1 MINIFQPCLGEE
13 ELGALREVFASNWIG
28 KGEHVLRFER
38 EFAASLQVDAAHFT
52 TTTSCTEAIFLAAD
66 LFNFSR
72 GDEVIVPAVS
82 FIAVGNAIVARG
94 ATMVLC
100 DVDPRSLN
108 ATPELIAEKITPR
121 TRAVFLNHYGG
132 IACDM
137 EPIMALCGERGI
149 LVIEDAACAPR
160 SFYRGRA
167 VGTIGDMGMWS
178 FDAMKIVCTGDGGM
192 IYLRD
197 PERLVDAKEQL
208 YMGLPNRLTSG
219 IDSSAGG
226 ASSWWQFEINRP
238 GRRAIMNNIAGAIG
252 VAQMKKLPGFLDR
265 RRHIHEHYE
274 RELGGLG
281 WLTLPPAIPADCV
294 SSYYFFWVQL
304 ARRDELALALKSKGV
319 YSTFRYWPLH
329 RIGYFGLG
337 AERLPNADIT
347 SERTLNL
354 PIHQSLTDEEVSLI
368 VESVRDFGRSNGL

>member
-1 MINIFQPCLGEE
+1 MINIFEPSLGQE
-13 ELGALREVFASNWIG
+13 ELDALKEVFASNWIG
-28 KGEHVLRFER
+28 RGEHVLRFER

-52 TTTSCTEAIFLAAD
+52 TTNSCTEAIFLAAD
-66 LFNFSR
+66 LFNF
-72 GDEVIVPAVS
+72 GPGNEIIVPAVS

-100 DVDPRSLN
+100 DVDSRSLN
-108 ATPELIAEKITPR
+108 ATPELIEGKITPR
-121 TRAVFLNHYGG
+121 TRAVFVNHYGG

-137 EPIMALCGERGI
+137 EPIMALCRERGI
-149 LVIEDAACAPR
+149 AVIEDAACAPR

-197 PERLVDAKEQL
+197 PEQLVEAKEQL
-208 YMGLPNRLTSG
+208 YMGLPNRQTSG
-219 IDSSAGG
+219 IDSAACG

-252 VAQMKKLPGFLDR
+252 VAQMKKLPGFLAR
-265 RRHIHEHYE
+265 RRQIHEHYE
-274 RELGGLG
+274 RELGCLG
-281 WLTLPPAIPADCV
+281 WLALPPAIPSDCV

-304 ARRDELALALKSKGV
+304 ARRNDLALALKRKGV

-329 RIGYFGLG
+329 RVDYFGLMG
-337 AERLPNADIT
+337 ERLPNADLA

-354 PIHQSLTDEEVSLI
+354 PIHQSLSDHDVNLI
-368 VESVRDFGRSNGL
+368 VETIREFGRSNGL